1 MKNLNRII
9 AVIFLFALNPLQA
22 QTEKEDN
29 SRVYFHQDFQI
40 SFVPF
45 VGTNGLNSG
54 NTINDYSINV
64 LGGFSAG
71 TNKLEIAG
79 LFNIN
84 RSDVKYTQFA
94 GVFNQVNGKV
104 KGAQF
109 AGVINSNLDSV
120 NGFQAAGVT
129 NFTTGNV
136 DGAQIAGVLNLTTK
150 SVKGFQGAGVMN
162 FAVGNLKGTQ
172 LAGVSNFSID
182 DVNGTQISGVLN
194 FARKVDGVQI
204 GLFNYSDSISGI
216 PIGLLSVVK
225 SGYHTLELSTNEVM
239 PFNIAWRTGVRP
251 FYNIL
256 IAGIR
261 PEIEDKVTWSFGYG
275 IGTSP
280 RLGKKT
286 YLNIEATS
294 EQVSKG
300 ELVDLNLVNRFYLGF
315 EYQINPKIAVF
326 GGPTMNFR
334 VFETGIENHPKLFAY
349 GNPKIQHERTYD
361 NGNIGSQFWYGI
373 KAGIRFF

>member
-1 MKNLNRII
+1 MKNLNRIF

-22 QTEKEDN
+22 QTESEEN
-29 SRVYFHQDFQI
+29 STVYFHKDFQI

-45 VGTNGLNSG
+45 LGTNGTNSG
-54 NTINDYSINV
+54 VTINDYSFNV

-71 TNKLEIAG
+71 TNKLELAG

-84 RSDVKYTQFA
+84 KSDVRYAQFA

-104 KGAQF
+104 EGAQF

-120 NGFQAAGVT
+120 NGFQGAGVT
-129 NFTTGNV
+129 NFTTGSV
-136 DGAQIAGVLNLTTK
+136 DGAQIAGVLNFTTK

-162 FAVGNLKGTQ
+162 FAVGSIKGTQ
-172 LAGVSNFSID
+172 LAGVSNFAIG
-182 DVNGTQISGVLN
+182 DVDGAQVSGVLN
-194 FARKVDGVQI
+194 FARNVDGVQV
-204 GLFNYSDSISGI
+204 GLFNYSDSISGV
-216 PIGLLSVVK
+216 PIGLVSVVK
-225 SGYHTLELSTNEVM
+225 SGYNTVELSTNEVM
-239 PFNIAWRTGVRP
+239 PINLAWRTGVRS

-256 IAGIR
+256 FAGIR
-261 PEIEDKVTWSFGYG
+261 PEIEDEVTWSFGYG
-275 IGTSP
+275 IGTAP

-300 ELVDLNLVNRFYLGF
+300 RVVELNLVNRFYLGF
-315 EYQINPKIAVF
+315 EYQITPKLAVF
-326 GGPTMNFR
+326 GGPTVNYR
-334 VFETGIENHPKLFAY
+334 VFETGYENHPDLFAY

-361 NGNIGSQFWYGI
+361 NGKIGGQLWYGI
-373 KAGIRFF
+373 RTGVRFF